1 MSRQEA
7 ESLLLSLHQLENN
20 EMFKVLR
27 AEAQELYDKGLV
39 ALVASC
45 PDTIAATNRRE
56 QAIGSLQELKRF
68 LDQPATMREDL
79 NQQIENQNNA

>member
-1 MSRQEA
+1 
-7 ESLLLSLHQLENN
+7 
-20 EMFKVLR
+20 MFKVLR

-45 PDTIAATNRRE
+45 PDTLAATNRRE
-56 QAIGSLQELKRF
+56 QAIGALQELKRF

-79 NQQIENQNNA
+79 NQQIEKQNNA